1 MTQATVAE
9 YVVDRLSKLGITD
22 CFGLPGDFAFPFDN
36 AIAAHKSI
44 QWLGCAN
51 ELNAAYA
58 ADGYP
63 RGHYKLWEDHV
74 AQGDTGYDFDFMKGE
89 GGIPEPDIE

>member
-1 MTQATVAE
+1 MAKQTVAE
-9 YVVDRLSKLGITD
+9 YVVDRLSKLGTTD

-36 AIAAHKSI
+36 AIASHESI

-58 ADGYP
+58 ADGYARI
-63 RGHYKLWEDHV
+63 RGASIL
-74 AQGDTGYDFDFMKGE
+74 
-89 GGIPEPDIE
+89 